1 MGMRKIPYWLGTL
14 CFDMILFW
22 IPSVILCIVIVC
34 FPSDKSNIYVEK
46 FGYFFILFA
55 AFSLAFLPFTYLWTH
70 AFQKSQTAYRFFP
83 FFVMIIF
90 AILPQ
95 IPIYVLP
102 QNQFLKYCL
111 PILSPL
117 LALVNGFLSEQILG
131 SDAYSYFIDNNTKI
145 YTTPSM
151 WYSVAVMLIQGAIY
165 MTITVVLDNLKF
177 RLNDR

>member
-1 MGMRKIPYWLGTL
+1 MSFVMGMRKIPYWLGTM

-22 IPSVILCIVIVC
+22 IPSIILCIVIAC
-34 FPSDKSNIYVEK
+34 FPSDKSSIYVEK

-83 FFVMIIF
+83 FFIMIIF

-102 QNQFLKYCL
+102 QN
-111 PILSPL
+111 
-117 LALVNGFLSEQILG
+117 
-131 SDAYSYFIDNNTKI
+131 
-145 YTTPSM
+145 
-151 WYSVAVMLIQGAIY
+151 
-165 MTITVVLDNLKF
+165 
-177 RLNDR
+177 